1 MPPDPE
7 REEALTLLPSIRY
20 GRVAMSK
27 HALPFVTV
35 ARHIVDGES
44 VLIRIHRGFEY
55 HSALDGNVVAF
66 EAGNVESGA
75 PEVWSVQFVGQAR
88 LIVPS
93 EEQLGCFGPLT
104 ERADGQRF
112 DPAYLRIDPEFVTVH
127 RLSGVPGPPGR
138 SRHGPGDTRGPDDS
152 FAPDDT
158 RPPRVPP
165 QHTRSSEA
173 PSGQASGQASRQ
185 ASGRAPVQPSGE
197 PSSRTSRQASGQS
210 QNADR
215 TAS

>member
-7 REEALTLLPSIRY
+7 REEALALLPSIRY

-35 ARHIVDGES
+35 ARHLVDGES
-44 VLIRIHRGFEY
+44 VLIRIHRGFDY
-55 HSALDGNVVAF
+55 HSALAGNVVAF

-75 PEVWSVQFVGQAR
+75 SEVWSVQFVGQAR
-88 LIVPS
+88 LIEPT
-93 EEQLGCFGPLT
+93 EEQLERFGPLT

-127 RLSGVPGPPGR
+127 RLSGVPGPTGR
-138 SRHGPGDTRGPDDS
+138 SRHGPVGPHGP
-152 FAPDDT
+152 A
-158 RPPRVPP
+158 
-165 QHTRSSEA
+165 QHSRSSGHSSGRA
-173 PSGQASGQASRQ
+173 SGQAPSSPSGQASGPPSGHAPGQASDK
-185 ASGRAPVQPSGE
+185 
-197 PSSRTSRQASGQS
+197 ASGQS

>member
-35 ARHIVDGES
+35 ARHLVDGES
-44 VLIRIHRGFEY
+44 VLIRIHRGFDY

-75 PEVWSVQFVGQAR
+75 SEVWSVQFVGQAR
-88 LIVPS
+88 LIEPT
-93 EEQLGCFGPLT
+93 EEHLRRFGPLT

-112 DPAYLRIDPEFVTVH
+112 EPAYLRIEPELVTVH
-127 RLSGVPGPPGR
+127 RLSGVPGPNGR
-138 SRHGPGDTRGPDDS
+138 LWHDPDGPHVPAQHSRCSGN
-152 FAPDDT
+152 
-158 RPPRVPP
+158 
-165 QHTRSSEA
+165 SSGA
-173 PSGQASGQASRQ
+173 GK
-185 ASGRAPVQPSGE
+185 
-197 PSSRTSRQASGQS
+197 ASGQS
-210 QNADR
+210 PGH
-215 TAS
+215 TPG